1 MYSATDTPVLA
12 RVGCPIRRSPGQSLF
27 AAHRRLSQLTTSFI
41 DSWCQGIHR
50 TPLVALP
57 LHPEFCARCQAQTG
71 ISHCVTCCNRN
82 YLLQDIQLSK
92 IRLRPFG
99 LRRDR
104 AAITSRPPSILA
116 CLAEAS
122 RAHGP
127 GEANAGGE
135 YRARTGDLLVANQA
149 LSQLS

>member
-1 MYSATDTPVLA
+1 MYSARDTPVLA

-57 LHPEFCARCQAQTG
+57 LHPDFCACFQARTG

-92 IRLRPFG
+92 SANSTTATASTVRLHPLG
-99 LRRDR
+99 LRRDS
-104 AAITSRPPSILA
+104 TSLRGFRSLQLA
-116 CLAEAS
+116 CLAETRRHQTPPS
-122 RAHGP
+122 EGWWRIP
-127 GEANAGGE
+127 GSN
-135 YRARTGDLLVANQA
+135 R
-149 LSQLS
+149 